1 MLGRCLQIE
10 DRNWVDGDPEAA
22 EMEGYRTVSR
32 PKLIEPTNLS
42 VETVL
47 PAIILNRRRNLM

>member
-1 MLGRCLQIE
+1 
-10 DRNWVDGDPEAA
+10 
-22 EMEGYRTVSR
+22 MEGYRTVSR

-47 PAIILNRRRNLM
+47 PAMMSYRSRDAVDDSKLLL